1 MNISQQ
7 WLSASIVDML
17 SSSTWLNAA
26 LALAFFSTWVVIGVF
41 AYLNHH
47 TKRSHFSL
55 WTVGW
60 LFYAVWLG
68 VSIGMDESLDVP
80 SVIMAQRACI
90 GISALFMFW
99 GCLELNNCGRLRS
112 ELWAGVALMFVWSYV
127 AAYEVCDPF
136 WISVPVFVLLA
147 AASGF
152 IGWLYWPLSKQYRG
166 ARLLA
171 VGFTLWGVHLLGFPF
186 MQFLSPV
193 VVGCNH
199 IVSAVLSVLI
209 ALGMVVLVVEQARQH
224 TASIEEKCE
233 EGVVTR
239 LLLKQEAQD
248 SEQKYRALF
257 DAASDAIF
265 LVDLATL
272 EIVEAN
278 KAATHFLLG
287 PAGPARRSFAEL
299 CPGLRGR
306 GGRPEENQRLFETL
320 TQGGQ
325 EFQLLRADGQPVV
338 CEGSVNLV
346 QYNHRPILQI
356 NVRDIT
362 ARRRLEQQV
371 RRSEKLSALGQMI
384 AGVAHELNNPLAVIM
399 GYAQLLTKQP
409 PNGSQPKTEPFK
421 ILHESERAAK
431 IVRNL
436 LTFAN
441 PREPQLKPADLNQL
455 VGTIV
460 ELYEQTLRDNQ
471 IVLRKRLAADL
482 PLTMADPDQIEQ
494 VLTNLV
500 VNAMQALASHPGPR
514 EVEFV
519 TEQNGDHLRVIVAD
533 NGPGIA
539 PEVASRIFDPFFST
553 KAPGKGSGLGLSIC
567 HSIVEEH
574 RGRLWVQSEPG
585 KGTKF
590 FIELPLVPCAEPVA
604 PMPVEIPVIRR
615 SVDARRRRL
624 LVVDDEPGVVEV
636 LRAVL
641 ESNGYMVEVAANGTE
656 ALERLQADRYDL
668 IISDLYM
675 PGMDGETLYKC
686 LRDTNPDLAQRM
698 IFVSGDTVSPRARNF
713 VESAGNRWLAK
724 PFNLSEI
731 ERMVGDFLESAPEIA
746 LNN

>member
-7 WLSASIVDML
+7 WLSASIVDWL
-17 SSSTWLNAA
+17 FSSTWLNAA

-41 AYLNHH
+41 ACLNHY
-47 TKRSHFSL
+47 TKRGHFSL

-60 LFYAVWLG
+60 VFYAVWLG
-68 VSIGMDESLDVP
+68 VSIGMDESADMP

-99 GCLELNNCGRLRS
+99 GCLELKQNSRPHS

-136 WISVPVFVLLA
+136 WISVPVFGLLA
-147 AASGF
+147 AASVS
-152 IGWLYWPLSKQYRG
+152 IGWLYRPLSHQYRG
-166 ARLLA
+166 ARLLVA
-171 VGFTLWGVHLLGFPF
+171 GFMLWGVHLLGVPF
-186 MQFLSPV
+186 LQFASPV
-193 VVGCNH
+193 VVGGSH
-199 IVSAVLSVLI
+199 VVSAVLAVVI
-209 ALGMVVLVVEQARQH
+209 ALGMVVLMLEQARKH
-224 TASIEEKCE
+224 AASLEEKCE

-239 LLLKQEAQD
+239 LQLKQDAQD

-265 LVDLATL
+265 LVDLASL

-278 KAATHFLLG
+278 KAANQFRKEAV
-287 PAGPARRSFAEL
+287 PRSFLEL
-299 CPGLRGR
+299 CPCLRGF
-306 GGRPEENQRLFETL
+306 GGRPEENQRRFAELV
-320 TQGGQ
+320 QDGH
-325 EFQLLRADGQPVV
+325 EFQMLRADGQPVL

-346 QYNHRPILQI
+346 QYNHRPILQV

-362 ARRRLEQQV
+362 DRRRLEQQV

-399 GYAQLLTKQP
+399 GYAQLLSKRQP
-409 PNGSQPKTEPFK
+409 QGSPAPPEPVK

-441 PREPQLKPADLNQL
+441 PREPQLKPVDLNRL
-455 VGTIV
+455 AETII
-460 ELYEQTLRDNQ
+460 ELYEPTLRNNKTA
-471 IVLRKRLAADL
+471 LRTHLAADL

-494 VLTNLV
+494 VLTNLL
-500 VNAMQALASHPGPR
+500 VNAMQALAAHPGAR
-514 EVEFV
+514 EVELA
-519 TEQNGDHLRVIVAD
+519 TEQHGNFLRVVVSD

-539 PEVASRIFDPFFST
+539 PEVMGRVFDPFFST

-567 HSIVEEH
+567 HSIIEEH
-574 RGRLWVQSEPG
+574 GGRLWVQSAPE
-585 KGTKF
+585 KGAKF
-590 FIELPLVPCAEPVA
+590 FIELPLVPCVA
-604 PMPVEIPVIRR
+604 PVVAPPPVEIPVIRR
-615 SVDARRRRL
+615 AFDARRRRL
-624 LVVDDEPGVVEV
+624 LVVDDETGVVEV

-641 ESNGYMVEVAANGTE
+641 ESNGYLVEVAANGVE
-656 ALERLQADRYDL
+656 ALQRLQDGPYDL

-686 LRDTNPDLAQRM
+686 LCDTNPELARRM
-698 IFVSGDTVSPRARNF
+698 IFVSGDTVSPHARNF

-731 ERMVGDFLESAPEIA
+731 ETLVGDFLETAPGNA